1 MFVLPNNEEEEKNNC
16 FWVEKDILINKC
28 NTNFG
33 TIKSVKMH
41 DVNTSLY
48 ESSKNISLQLLS
60 EADNILSSQCN
71 EEIRNSTKIV
81 LHTNFAEK
89 ALINSHLI
97 DEFENVNIVTWTI
110 FSANYYFYRL
120 KNINNLYY
128 LNINYLN
135 KILEEKQPIIYLFAI
150 SNKLDNYQSINILD
164 AVKAPLKEYDKNNG
178 GNWKLN
184 IMLLASS
191 NRLCYFLDSFFLVN
205 FYLDVLLEEAKHT
218 IIQNQKS
225 YLSAITELAV
235 NCSKLEILGFDIPDE
250 IENNISYERKKLLK
264 KPFLVLI
271 TDVFEEDFVKFHL
284 PDQNKFN
291 FKIYALKQNIRDSY
305 LANNFNFTYFFDP
318 QNPYGNIYWYQSDE
332 ENFEKQRNASQNNSY
347 TIINWPILIIPVAIS
362 FFIGLAAVFVI
373 VLIRY
378 RRCVCKLLWL
388 NKLEQLKTE
397 HIYTAYQNIQN
408 NKKVENNWKEVK
420 EKIRDC
426 WELDWDQII
435 FTSEQLGKGSFGEV
449 RKGIL
454 TKVELNSPY
463 FGCQLNNIRE
473 GSPIAVKILSDHL
486 IEQERQN
493 FLCEMEIM
501 KLLRNSH
508 RCIVQMIGCI
518 SIPDTT
524 LGLVLEFC
532 SNGNLLNYLRKLS
545 EEQQKLAK
553 ENKIKIEK
561 ENERINSDFMRFSW
575 QICDGMKFLSEKQII
590 HRDLAARN
598 ILLDD
603 FMVAKISDFGLCIFD
618 NSKNLSNFENP
629 SIRLKTILNNREKG
643 QLNEKLPLKW
653 LAPES
658 LSEKKFSEKSD
669 VWSYGILLHEI
680 YTYGKN
686 PFDAIERI
694 SLLEQII
701 KYKNNIQKPS
711 ICPKEMFAKFF
722 KIN

>member
-408 NKKVENNWKEVK
+408 NKKIENNWKEVK
-420 EKIRDC
+420 EK
-426 WELDWDQII
+426 
-435 FTSEQLGKGSFGEV
+435 
-449 RKGIL
+449 
-454 TKVELNSPY
+454 
-463 FGCQLNNIRE
+463 
-473 GSPIAVKILSDHL
+473 
-486 IEQERQN
+486 
-493 FLCEMEIM
+493 M
-501 KLLRNSH
+501 
-508 RCIVQMIGCI
+508 
-518 SIPDTT
+518 
-524 LGLVLEFC
+524 
-532 SNGNLLNYLRKLS
+532 
-545 EEQQKLAK
+545 
-553 ENKIKIEK
+553 
-561 ENERINSDFMRFSW
+561 
-575 QICDGMKFLSEKQII
+575 
-590 HRDLAARN
+590 
-598 ILLDD
+598 
-603 FMVAKISDFGLCIFD
+603 
-618 NSKNLSNFENP
+618 
-629 SIRLKTILNNREKG
+629 
-643 QLNEKLPLKW
+643 
-653 LAPES
+653 
-658 LSEKKFSEKSD
+658 
-669 VWSYGILLHEI
+669 
-680 YTYGKN
+680 
-686 PFDAIERI
+686 
-694 SLLEQII
+694 
-701 KYKNNIQKPS
+701 
-711 ICPKEMFAKFF
+711 
-722 KIN
+722 